1 VSDEYLVTIKGR
13 WNQILDR
20 LLEINRIAWLAY
32 FDARITGLEEG
43 QLLLSFA
50 DSEKFGGDHDFARVR
65 NPLHAEQLSGAIFAE
80 TGIRVQPGES
90 R

>member
-1 VSDEYLVTIKGR
+1 MTIKGH

-32 FDARITGLEEG
+32 FDARISGLEDG
-43 QLLLSFA
+43 LLLLSFA

-65 NPLHAEQLSGAIFAE
+65 NPLHSNQLSDAIFTE
-80 TGIRVQPGES
+80 TGIRVQLGES